1 LPGSTSVITLWSIK
15 ACLVSWTFDILV
27 LIMDLAEIVAC
38 SNLNRT
44 KRQKEMDT
52 IYAVC
57 HHDIPTLVNGPASCN
72 ACSVATERT
81 RYVSGYARATFKDS
95 GAKHDVQMT
104 RTLKY

>member
-1 LPGSTSVITLWSIK
+1 MQQFESHK
-15 ACLVSWTFDILV
+15 K
-27 LIMDLAEIVAC
+27 E
-38 SNLNRT
+38 
-44 KRQKEMDT
+44 KEMDT

-57 HHDIPTLVNGPASCN
+57 HHDILTLVSGSASCN

-81 RYVSGYARATFKDS
+81 RYVSGYAGATFKDS